1 MSEPTF
7 EDALGEL
14 LAQYKD
20 ADPEHVMTALECA
33 LYAMKEEHGE

>member
-7 EDALGEL
+7 EDALGDL
-14 LAQYKD
+14 LAHYTA
-20 ADPEHVMTALECA
+20 ADPEQVMTALECA